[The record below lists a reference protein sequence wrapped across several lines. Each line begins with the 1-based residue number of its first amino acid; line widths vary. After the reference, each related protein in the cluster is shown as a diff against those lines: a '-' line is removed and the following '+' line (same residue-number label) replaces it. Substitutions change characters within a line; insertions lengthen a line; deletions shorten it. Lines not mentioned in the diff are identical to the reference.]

1 LEGQNGSVGHP
12 RDKVQ
17 NGQTT
22 ASWQFVLCNA
32 QHEAIPA
39 MDNLLPANLPK
50 NLHWN
55 TVYCEIWKGHDPNI
69 RFRPETLKPMANHSI
84 FAFSSCDMKCVIL
97 VAMQIDR
104 KVQTQPAC
112 ISNAKKQT
120 HNTVANNCFV
130 NRCNCKTLP
139 AIPLRPIYH
148 GCCRPKGEPATSH
161 LQIK

>member
-1 LEGQNGSVGHP
+1 M
-12 RDKVQ
+12 Q

-22 ASWQFVLCNA
+22 ASWQFALCNA

-84 FAFSSCDMKCVIL
+84 FAFSSCDMKCVIR

-112 ISNAKKQT
+112 ISNAKNKQILASST
-120 HNTVANNCFV
+120 GVIVRPSQLLRCGRSTMDAAGPKANQPYPT
-130 NRCNCKTLP
+130 CKLNDLLHELGSIQRKTP
-139 AIPLRPIYH
+139 
-148 GCCRPKGEPATSH
+148 
-161 LQIK
+161 